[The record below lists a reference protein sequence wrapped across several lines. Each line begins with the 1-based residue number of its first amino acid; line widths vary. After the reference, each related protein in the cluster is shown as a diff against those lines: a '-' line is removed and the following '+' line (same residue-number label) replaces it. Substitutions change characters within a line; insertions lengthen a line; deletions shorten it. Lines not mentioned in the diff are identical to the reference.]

1 MAPTRRW
8 PVISALG
15 VVQILT
21 WGSSFYLLSVL
32 AAPMTEDTGWPLA
45 WVIGGLSLGLLVA
58 GLVSPRVGAFIGEH
72 GGRPV
77 LAFAALVL
85 AAGLATLGLAP
96 NLPTYLAGWLLVGL
110 GMGTGLYD
118 PAFATLGRLY
128 GSEARSAITTLTL
141 WGGFA
146 STVCWPLS
154 AFLIEQVG
162 WRGTCLAYAGLHLA
176 VTLPLVLRAI
186 PRPPAHPVARS
197 VGPVRGVRLDG
208 RERRAFLL
216 MAGVLTLGGTVTAM
230 VSVHLITLLQARGVA
245 LSSAVAYGALIGPS
259 QVGARIV
266 EMAGKGRHHP
276 LWTLTAAMVLVAVGV
291 AMLAAGLPLV
301 GLALILYGAGNGIY
315 SIARGTVPMALF
327 GPERYAPLVGQLA
340 RPSLVAQALAP
351 SLGAVVLTHAGAD
364 ATCALLAVLALVNV
378 ALAVSLWRVR

>member
-85 AAGLATLGLAP
+85 AAGLAILGLAP

-128 GSEARSAITTLTL
+128 GSEARSAITMLTL

-364 ATCALLAVLALVNV
+364 ATYALLAVLALVNV